1 MTNNFLNK
9 SLIYLYLLYQMML
22 CTTLTIQTL
31 FPPNKYYNYF
41 RTVYCAYHRRGVVKS
56 LST

>member
-31 FPPNKYYNYF
+31 FPPQQILQLFQNC
-41 RTVYCAYHRRGVVKS
+41 VLC
-56 LST
+56 LS